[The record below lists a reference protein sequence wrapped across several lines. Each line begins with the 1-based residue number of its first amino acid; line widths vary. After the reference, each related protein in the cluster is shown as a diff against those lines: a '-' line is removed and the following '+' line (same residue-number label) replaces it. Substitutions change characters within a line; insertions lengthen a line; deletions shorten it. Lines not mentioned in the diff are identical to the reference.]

1 MVKKLMGFIFTALAA
16 ALAPFAKYA
25 ERNLAFGAYL
35 GSTQASS
42 IANPPVL
49 VMGII
54 GASPDVRI
62 AGGTTML
69 TFNNYNQASTA
80 TGRAGQNAGGRFW
93 HYFTTD
99 VSTAVLNSGYFSDA
113 GPLGMRPFDVLA
125 ILACGTSNSTASLLR
140 WTYVTSISTAG
151 AAVLSSGITS
161 TA

>member
-1 MVKKLMGFIFTALAA
+1 M
-16 ALAPFAKYA
+16 
-25 ERNLAFGAYL
+25 AYL
-35 GSTQASS
+35 GTTQASS

-49 VMGII
+49 IAGIM

-69 TFNNYNQASTA
+69 TFNNYGKSSTA
-80 TGRAGQNAGGRFW
+80 TGQVGANAGGRLW

-113 GPLGMRPFDVLA
+113 GPLGMRPFDAIL
-125 ILACGTSNSTASLLR
+125 ILACGSSNSTASLVRL
-140 WTYVTSISTAG
+140 TYVTSISTAG

-161 TA
+161 TS

>member
-1 MVKKLMGFIFTALAA
+1 MVSKV
-16 ALAPFAKYA
+16 
-25 ERNLAFGAYL
+25 LAFLANLFQSRAFAAYL
-35 GSTQASS
+35 GSTQLSS
-42 IANPPVL
+42 IANPPVIFA
-49 VMGII
+49 GIL

-62 AGGTTML
+62 AGGTTLL
-69 TFNNYNQASTA
+69 TFNNFGKASTA
-80 TGRAGQNAGGRFW
+80 TGLVGGNAGGRFW

-99 VSTAVLNSGYFSDA
+99 VTTAVLNSGYFADA

-125 ILACGTSNSTASLLR
+125 VLACGTSNSTASLLR